1 MSLSCHCFRLVFRVH
16 FHLLSPSHSPSVT
29 SLVLVVTY
37 VVSDA
42 ALPPVLIPSMFY
54 LSDICFFLIYP
65 WIASSL
71 SIFSSNSSLV
81 WNHRLFVIVLLTFL
95 CCSHFLYLNPVFFY
109 LRFLSLH
116 PRFLSSTRVFFQI
129 TFSFAYPR
137 FLSLP
142 LVSFSRLFTP
152 TPVFFQVI
160 SFSLATIIF
169 PLFQEQSTETF
180 PTISP
185 LPLKKI
191 KETAKTFT
199 RQDLKNKKKRHLFR
213 SNTQNPPEFSGR
225 WFRCCFTPR
234 GVF

>member
-42 ALPPVLIPSMFY
+42 ALPPVLI
-54 LSDICFFLIYP
+54 YP

-81 WNHRLFVIVLLTFL
+81 WYHRLFVIVLLTFL
-95 CCSHFLYLNPVFFY
+95 CFSHFLYLNPVFFY
-109 LRFLSLH
+109 LRFLSLQT
-116 PRFLSSTRVFFQI
+116 RFLSSTRVFFQI

-142 LVSFSRLFTP
+142 FVSFSRLFTL
-152 TPVFFQVI
+152 TPIFFQVI

-185 LPLKKI
+185 LPLKKT

-199 RQDLKNKKKRHLFR
+199 RQDLRKKKTHLFR